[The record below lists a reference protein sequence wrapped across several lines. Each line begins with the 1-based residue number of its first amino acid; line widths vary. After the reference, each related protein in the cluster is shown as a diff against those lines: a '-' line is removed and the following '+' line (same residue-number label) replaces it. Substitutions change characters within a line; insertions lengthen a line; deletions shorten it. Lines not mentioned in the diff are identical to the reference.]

1 MKNKLHLALSAI
13 FIFIASPAWSDF
25 AKTPQEMQLCN
36 SMGIS
41 NHECD
46 CVRFINRAYSV
57 MNNKAALKYNL
68 GEAIGGCNYNL
79 SHSGANNPWAPNAHF
94 QIGLAMKLKNN
105 PIGAISSF
113 GKTLELNPRHQQAYS
128 EMANIYF
135 GLKNKKKALEIATE
149 GLRWIP
155 DSKPLQRQYN
165 RAGGKLPYPTPYE
178 KVKSTPKAEIKE
190 QPIPAKDST
199 TPEPATPTLPEP
211 QKVIETTQSSQTKN
225 QSEQQISEP
234 IGSPKNPWC
243 RFCPDT
249 PATKADPSPSNP

>member
-1 MKNKLHLALSAI
+1 MKTKLHLTLPVI

-25 AKTPQEMQLCN
+25 AKTPQERQLCD
-36 SMGIS
+36 SLGIS

-46 CVRFINRAYSV
+46 CVRFINRAYSTI
-57 MNNKAALKYNL
+57 NNKAEFKYNL
-68 GEAIGGCNYNL
+68 GEAVGGCNYNL

-94 QIGLAMKLKNN
+94 QIGLAMKLQNN
-105 PIGAISSF
+105 PIGAITSF

-135 GLKNKKKALEIATE
+135 GLKNKKKALEMATE

-155 DSKPLQRQYN
+155 NSKPLQRQYN
-165 RAGGKLPYPTPYE
+165 RAGGTLPYPTPYE
-178 KVKSTPKAEIKE
+178 KVNSTPPAEIKE
-190 QPIPAKDST
+190 PPSSPKD
-199 TPEPATPTLPEP
+199 TPTSDTPTPPLPEP
-211 QKVIETTQSSQTKN
+211 QKVIETTQPTQGKS
-225 QSEQQISEP
+225 QSEQQSSEP

-249 PATKADPSPSNP
+249 PAKADPLPSNP